1 MKVRLRTKSARPRQA
16 ASQAE
21 AEGQTVVEELQLDV
35 TEAPHSAPKTPDHQ
49 NHIGPLQGRLEG
61 GREGDEERGSD
72 GVTVANKDGGRRE
85 APLTDSLNMES
96 DSTFQQIEDIEEIF

>member
-1 MKVRLRTKSARPRQA
+1 MGCIIGTNVDREA
-16 ASQAE
+16 ADSSCLD
-21 AEGQTVVEELQLDV
+21 GQTM
-35 TEAPHSAPKTPDHQ
+35 APRGPAIQRLKNHQ